1 MSHEHHE
8 DLASMYTQETWDAR
22 YAESERV
29 WSGNPNQRLVE
40 QVAGLTPGRALDVGC
55 GEGADVVWL
64 ARQGWRAT
72 GVDVSEVALLKA
84 AAHAEEAGVEDRVA
98 FERVDLMAGDELP
111 GDMDLV
117 SVQFFHP
124 PPDRFAEL
132 TQRMGAA
139 VRPGGHLLVVGHH
152 PADAETGVR
161 RPHAPDL
168 MFRPERVIAALPSE
182 EWEVLVADEPTR
194 EHPTHEPEGD
204 GPVTV
209 TDTVVLARRR

>member
-8 DLASMYTQETWDAR
+8 VDLATMYTQETWDAR

-29 WSGNPNQRLVE
+29 WSGNPNPRLVE

-64 ARQGWRAT
+64 AQQGWAAT

-84 AAHAEEAGVEDRVA
+84 AAHAEEAGVEDKVLW
-98 FERVDLMAGDELP
+98 ERLDLIGGDELP
-111 GDMDLV
+111 GDQDLV

-124 PPDRFAEL
+124 PPAIFAEIHE
-132 TQRMGAA
+132 RIGAA

-152 PADAETGVR
+152 PDDVTTGVR
-161 RPHAPDL
+161 RPHGPDL
-168 MFRPERVIAALPSE
+168 LFTPERVVAALDPAA
-182 EWEVLVADEPTR
+182 WEVLVAETPTR
-194 EHPTHEPEGD
+194 EHQHGD
-204 GPVTV
+204 GPATV
-209 TDTVVLARRR
+209 TDTVVLARKR

>member
-1 MSHEHHE
+1 MSHERHE
-8 DLASMYTQETWDAR
+8 VDLATMYTQETWDAR

-29 WSGNPNQRLVE
+29 WSGNPNPRLVE

-64 ARQGWRAT
+64 ARQGWTAT

-84 AAHAEEAGVEDRVA
+84 AAHAEEAGVEHKVA
-98 FERVDLMAGDELP
+98 WERLDVVAGDELP
-111 GDMDLV
+111 GDQDLV

-124 PPDRFAEL
+124 PPALFDEIHERL
-132 TQRMGAA
+132 GAA

-152 PADAETGVR
+152 PDDESTGVR
-161 RPHAPDL
+161 RPHGPGL
-168 MFRPERVIAALPSE
+168 LFTPERVVAALDPAA
-182 EWEVLVADEPTR
+182 WEVLVAETPTR
-194 EHPTHEPEGD
+194 EHQGPD